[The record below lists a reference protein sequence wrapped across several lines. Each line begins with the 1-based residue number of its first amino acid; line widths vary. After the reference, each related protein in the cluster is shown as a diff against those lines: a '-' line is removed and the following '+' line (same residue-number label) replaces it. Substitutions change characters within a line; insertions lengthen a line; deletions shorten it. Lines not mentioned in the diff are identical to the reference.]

1 LESKSTFF
9 ILIIVVAVLTLLL
22 AALAGYIFIVQG
34 NLGGGNKGTGESQ
47 SADGGEQAKLIPKEE
62 DLIKVPLYGSTR
74 YFNLKSANPD
84 KTSIIQVNVTLKCYK
99 TLRNNKRANVEEM
112 IAARSEEIQELIV
125 RFFMTL
131 TEVEVKDPA
140 VLDKSKEDL
149 TRQINALMN
158 EGVEKPEDIVYR
170 VVFSEWL
177 FQ

>member
-1 LESKSTFF
+1 MESKSTYF

-34 NLGGGNKGTGESQ
+34 NLGGESEETGAGQ
-47 SADGGEQAKLIPKEE
+47 AADGGEQAKAIPKEE

-74 YFNLKSANPD
+74 YFNLKSSNSD

-99 TLRNNKRANVEEM
+99 TLKNNKKANVEEM
-112 IAARSEEIQELIV
+112 VTARSEEIQELIV

-131 TEVEVKDPA
+131 TEVEVKEPA

-149 TRQINALMN
+149 TKQINALMN
-158 EGVEKPEDIVYR
+158 EGVDKPEDIVYR